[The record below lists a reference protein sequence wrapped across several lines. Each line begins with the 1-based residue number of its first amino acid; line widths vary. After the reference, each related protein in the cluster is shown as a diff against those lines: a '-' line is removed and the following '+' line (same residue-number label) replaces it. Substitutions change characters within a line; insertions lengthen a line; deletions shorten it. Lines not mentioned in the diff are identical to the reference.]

1 MPQRNKVNFC
11 ADPPILTVSSET
23 IRHILVT
30 ACPLLTPSEIVK
42 DGQLLSK
49 RHIFAATL
57 VGFAAAT
64 ASTAYAD
71 TNARLPG
78 QHGVASWYGPGFY
91 GRKTANGERYT
102 GKAMTA
108 AHRYL
113 PFGTHVRVTDK
124 RSGRSIVVRIN
135 DRGPFKRGRVIDL
148 STASARAL
156 GVSGIANVVV
166 TPVVRTAATEA
177 QTTTR

>member
-1 MPQRNKVNFC
+1 MRHIVATAPLLL
-11 ADPPILTVSSET
+11 APSET
-23 IRHILVT
+23 T
-30 ACPLLTPSEIVK
+30 K

-49 RHIFAATL
+49 GQIFAATL
-57 VGFAAAT
+57 LGFAAITGSA
-64 ASTAYAD
+64 AIAD
-71 TNARLPG
+71 TKTRTTG

-102 GKAMTA
+102 GKGLTA
-108 AHRYL
+108 AHRSL
-113 PFGTHVRVTDK
+113 PFGTMARVTDK
-124 RSGRSIVVRIN
+124 RTGRSIVVRIN

-156 GVSGIANVVV
+156 GMNGLAQVVV
-166 TPVVRTAATEA
+166 TPLVRVATGEA